1 MNTGP
6 ENGSGTGGGTARRF
20 DTGMKVVDEIVSHFI
35 THSFLDPNDGRV
47 LETILNQSIAGT
59 PLKVGD
65 IIDREK
71 LREDILRKQHALC
84 QQEPEEFVVQ
94 PQDERVTLQK
104 RLDERTKSVAN
115 RVLKDI
121 GLARAG
127 RDIGR
132 AFQDARGKGNAD
144 ALIILMNVDVNAAM
158 DLPEGRRKDAS
169 SEKLRDAYG
178 RLDTIGDAL
187 VLKIRTSIAQKKG
200 KR

>member
-1 MNTGP
+1 
-6 ENGSGTGGGTARRF
+6 
-20 DTGMKVVDEIVSHFI
+20 MKVVDEIVSHFI
-35 THSFLDPNDGRV
+35 THSFLDPNDVRV
-47 LETILNQSIAGT
+47 LETILNQPIAGT

-115 RVLKDI
+115 RVLKDL

-127 RDIGR
+127 RDIAR

-144 ALIILMNVDVNAAM
+144 ALIILMNVEVNVAM
-158 DLPEGRRKDAS
+158 DIPEGRRKDAPP
-169 SEKLRDAYG
+169 EKLRDAYG

-187 VLKIRTSIAQKKG
+187 VLKIRPRSGTYAK
-200 KR
+200 